1 MLHMKYELAVFDLDG
16 TVLDTLN
23 DLKNSLNYA
32 LGEFSMPARSLD
44 ETRAFVGN
52 GIRKLIERGVP
63 DGTPAEVTAEVEKV
77 FNGHYAVHCTDT
89 TKPYDGIHELIA
101 RLRSLGIKTAVVSNK
116 ADYAV
121 QTLCKRYFEGL
132 FDFCVGARE
141 NVRKK
146 PYPDSV
152 NEVIRTLGAD
162 RKKTVYIGDS
172 EVDIK
177 TALNAY
183 VPCLSVTWGFRDVP
197 QLIENGA
204 TDIVSDM
211 NTLFKKLTED

>member
-1 MLHMKYELAVFDLDG
+1 MKYELAVFDLDG

-32 LGEFSMPARSLD
+32 LGEFSMPSRSLD

-63 DGTPAEVTAEVEKV
+63 AGTPVEVTDEVEKV

-121 QTLCKRYFEGL
+121 QTLCKRYFDGL

-177 TALNAY
+177 TAVNAY

-204 TDIVSDM
+204 TDIVPDM